1 MSGVRPVARS
11 GAHYRGGVTPIPTVA
26 VAGLPDPLPADL
38 VVLDVRE
45 DVEWAHGHIDGATHI
60 PLMDLPQR
68 LADVPL
74 GQVLVVCRVGGRS
87 AQAAAYLQHQGR
99 DVVNLDGGMLDWQA
113 AGRPMV
119 GDAGGPP
126 QVV

>member
-1 MSGVRPVARS
+1 MGRM
-11 GAHYRGGVTPIPTVA
+11 TPIPTVA
-26 VAGLPDPLPADL
+26 IAGLPDPLPADL

-45 DVEWAHGHIDGATHI
+45 DVEWTHGHIDGATHI

-74 GQVLVVCRVGGRS
+74 GQVLVVCKVGGRS
-87 AQAAAYLQHQGR
+87 AQAAAYLLQQGR
-99 DVVNLDGGMLDWQA
+99 DVVNLDGGMLDWDA

-119 GDAGGPP
+119 SETDGPP